1 MIISPSGSKKYRV
14 VSGDNQHKDDRLLNA
29 SISFLPVNQNSPH
42 PPKSFILD
50 NTGFVH
56 FQYFNTSGR
65 RSGDSSTRYSI
76 AEGEVPPSFGSVTA
90 VKIVNHIENQNWV
103 IIDEIWLVT

>member
-1 MIISPSGSKKYRV
+1 MVQSSLSE
-14 VSGDNQHKDDRLLNA
+14 
-29 SISFLPVNQNSPH
+29 
-42 PPKSFILD
+42 
-50 NTGFVH
+50 
-56 FQYFNTSGR
+56 YFNTSGR

-103 IIDEIWLVT
+103 IIDEVSLSLVPPSAGSVYPAFSWVLLLSFLCICNMYINTHSTYTYICID